1 MRMVGTFAINSEN
14 SIKENITILS
24 EEIKTAKNDEQ
35 QASIDYKTKQFIQ
48 EYIAS
53 TEKC

>member
-35 QASIDYKTKQFIQ
+35 QASIDHKTKQFIQ

-53 TEKC
+53 TEK